1 MDTDDGAVDLRNE
14 GVRIPE
20 TRFSLGQRPNH
31 YDHDDDLDKGR
42 RQLTRK

>member
-31 YDHDDDLDKGR
+31 YDHDDDLDKGQH
-42 RQLTRK
+42 QLTQK